1 MRSVPA
7 SVVLPSQLLGSPV
20 WAQFFSSLLGATAPL
35 SESLYKSNGLLTYT
49 WALAFR
55 GIGNPPFN
63 APIVDDNY
71 KVSSVWL
78 NYMTLLP

>member
-20 WAQFFSSLLGATAPL
+20 WAQFFKSLLGEAAPL
-35 SESLYKSNGLLTYT
+35 TDSVYKSNGLLTYT

-55 GIGNPPFN
+55 GHGLPPLN